1 MTLHRILLAALVAL
15 AGPANAADGFVQTV
29 QVGVSPLQDAAER
42 LQTAVIELS
51 DITDSVRAAR

>member
-15 AGPANAADGFVQTV
+15 AGPVNAADAFVQTV

>member
-1 MTLHRILLAALVAL
+1 MTPHRILLAALVAL
-15 AGPANAADGFVQTV
+15 AGPANAADVFVQTV